1 MDGGMNPTLATRCQ
15 WRQQQPYWRIHPPGP
30 FVVDSAPPTAL
41 AVLLSGD
48 GGGLDAGS
56 DAPEQDPA
64 SVLAEEADQ
73 NAVLPAVSAGPI
85 EASPPAQGREGVVV
99 AGPLAIRIPK
109 GPSQGLAPGPRAA
122 AAPQARVAA
131 DPSPGPLR
139 LAIPAAP
146 PEPVIAAEP
155 APGLV
160 PFSYQLPLPSLAA
173 PGHELALAL
182 ELAVELSAAVP
193 GQGAARA
200 EVSQGLATPDW
211 LGTLLWLVL
220 VVIDAGLALAEVLQ
234 RLPAAPAKRDR
245 EAIQSR
251 QGSRLPSLGRLRLR
265 QPLGS

>member
-1 MDGGMNPTLATRCQ
+1 MNPTLATRCQ

-41 AVLLSGD
+41 AVLLASG

-56 DAPEQDPA
+56 GAPGQDLA
-64 SVLAEEADQ
+64 SVLAEEAEQ

-85 EASPPAQGREGVVV
+85 EAAPPAQGREGVVV
-99 AGPLAIRIPK
+99 AGPL
-109 GPSQGLAPGPRAA
+109 
-122 AAPQARVAA
+122 
-131 DPSPGPLR
+131 R
-139 LAIPAAP
+139 LAILAAP

-155 APGLV
+155 APLLLPV
-160 PFSYQLPLPSLAA
+160 SPQLPLPSLAA
-173 PGHELALAL
+173 PGHEPALAL
-182 ELAVELSAAVP
+182 ELAVELSAAVT

-211 LGTLLWLVL
+211 LGTLLWLAL

-234 RLPAAPAKRDR
+234 RSPAAPAKRDR
-245 EAIQSR
+245 GAIQSR